1 MTFLEDLKATAGQVL
16 KKVGDT
22 VGEVKD
28 RVGLEYQ
35 IHQVRTQIKDAE
47 DSAKAAHEAMGK
59 RVYELYKAS
68 QVTDKQLQN
77 GCEEVEALA
86 RKIEDLNAAIVKL
99 KEDFEREATAR
110 GHEPGPDAPSDAT
123 PPPPP
128 SGSAGGEPKP

>member
-16 KKVGDT
+16 KKVGET

-47 DSAKAAHEAMGK
+47 ESARAAHEAMGK
-59 RVYELYKAS
+59 RVYELFKAG
-68 QVTDKQLQN
+68 QITDKQLQN

-86 RKIEDLNAAIVKL
+86 RKVEDLNQTILKL
-99 KEDFEREATAR
+99 KEDFEKESGAKAPA
-110 GHEPGPDAPSDAT
+110 GSADA

-128 SGSAGGEPKP
+128 NPEQTPGGEPKP

>member
-47 DSAKAAHEAMGK
+47 ESARAAHEAMGK
-59 RVYELYKAS
+59 RVYELFKS
-68 QVTDKQLQN
+68 GQITDKQLQN

-86 RKIEDLNAAIVKL
+86 RKVEDLNQTILKL
-99 KEDFEREATAR
+99 KEDFEKESAAKGT
-110 GHEPGPDAPSDAT
+110 PGE
-123 PPPPP
+123 PPPAPP
-128 SGSAGGEPKP
+128 TPDQTPGGEPKV

>member
-16 KKVGDT
+16 KKVGET

-47 DSAKAAHEAMGK
+47 ESARAAHEAMGK
-59 RVYELYKAS
+59 RVYELFKAG
-68 QVTDKQLQN
+68 QITDKQLQN

-86 RKIEDLNAAIVKL
+86 RKVEDLNQTILKL
-99 KEDFEREATAR
+99 KEDFEKESAAKAPT
-110 GHEPGPDAPSDAT
+110 GSPDA

-128 SGSAGGEPKP
+128 NPEQTPGGEPKP

>member
-16 KKVGDT
+16 KKVGET

-47 DSAKAAHEAMGK
+47 ESARAAHEAMGK
-59 RVYELYKAS
+59 RVYELFKAG
-68 QVTDKQLQN
+68 QITDKQLQN

-86 RKIEDLNAAIVKL
+86 RKVEDLNQTILKL
-99 KEDFEREATAR
+99 KEDFEKES
-110 GHEPGPDAPSDAT
+110 GVKEPAGSPDAT
-123 PPPPP
+123 PPPPTP
-128 SGSAGGEPKP
+128 DQTPGGEPKP

>member
-47 DSAKAAHEAMGK
+47 ESAKAAHEAMGK
-59 RVYELYKAS
+59 RVYELYKS
-68 QVTDKQLQN
+68 GQITDKQLQN

-86 RKIEDLNAAIVKL
+86 RKIEDLNNSIAKL
-99 KEDFEREATAR
+99 KEDFERESASKGQA
-110 GHEPGPDAPSDAT
+110 PADAPAEA
-123 PPPPP
+123 PPPPA
-128 SGSAGGEPKP
+128 GSEGGEPKP

>member
-16 KKVGDT
+16 KKVGET

-47 DSAKAAHEAMGK
+47 ESARAAHEAMGK
-59 RVYELYKAS
+59 RVYELFKAG
-68 QVTDKQLQN
+68 QITDKQLQN

-86 RKIEDLNAAIVKL
+86 RKVEDLNQTILKL
-99 KEDFEREATAR
+99 KEDFEKESAAKGTP
-110 GHEPGPDAPSDAT
+110 GEPPPT
-123 PPPPP
+123 PPNPEQTP
-128 SGSAGGEPKP
+128 GGEPKV

>member
-1 MTFLEDLKATAGQVL
+1 MPFFEDLKATAGQVL

-59 RVYELYKAS
+59 RVYELYKAG
-68 QVTDKQLQN
+68 QITDKQLQN

-86 RKIEDLNAAIVKL
+86 RKVEDLNSAILKL
-99 KEDFEREATAR
+99 KEDFERESAAKGTA
-110 GHEPGPDAPSDAT
+110 PDAPADA

-128 SGSAGGEPKP
+128 PAGGEPKP

>member
-59 RVYELYKAS
+59 RVYELFKAG
-68 QVTDKQLQN
+68 QITDKQLQN
-77 GCEEVEALA
+77 GSEEVEALA
-86 RKIEDLNAAIVKL
+86 RKIEDLNSTIMKL
-99 KEDFEREATAR
+99 KEDFERESGGRSAS
-110 GHEPGPDAPSDAT
+110 DAPASEA

-128 SGSAGGEPKP
+128 ADSTPGGEPKP

>member
-22 VGEVKD
+22 VGEGKD

-35 IHQVRTQIKDAE
+35 IHQVRNQIKDAE

-59 RVYELYKAS
+59 RVYELYKAG
-68 QVTDKQLQN
+68 QITDKQLQN

-86 RKIEDLNAAIVKL
+86 RKVEDLNTQIVKL
-99 KEDFEREATAR
+99 KEDFERAA
-110 GHEPGPDAPSDAT
+110 PPADAGAAGGSTGSESA

-128 SGSAGGEPKP
+128 PPGGEPKA

>member
-47 DSAKAAHEAMGK
+47 ESARAAHEAMGK
-59 RVYELYKAS
+59 RVYELFKS
-68 QVTDKQLQN
+68 GQITDKQLQN

-86 RKIEDLNAAIVKL
+86 RKVEDLNSTIMKL
-99 KEDFEREATAR
+99 KEDFERESAAKGT
-110 GHEPGPDAPSDAT
+110 PAPASEA

-128 SGSAGGEPKP
+128 PAAAPGGEPKP